1 MAEVFNKPVVCPTL
15 IGRTDEIAIFHK
27 LLDEAKSGKGQVALL
42 CGEAGIGKSR
52 LVAEL
57 RTAAVAQGFQ
67 SMKGNCFPTDRS
79 YPYAPLLDMLHSVF
93 LHTNSAQLGSFLTPF
108 ARELM
113 PLLPEVTQLF
123 PEVAT
128 LHPLLSLD
136 PEQEK
141 RRLFVAL
148 AHFFLSHAAQQPLLL
163 IIEDVHWSDDA
174 SLEFLQYFARRCA
187 TQPLLV
193 LLTYRSDEIRPD
205 LGHWLAQL
213 ERGHLSQEVML
224 TSLTRSETDAMLQAT
239 VALQR
244 PVRAEI
250 LDAIYTLTE
259 GNPFFIEEIL
269 KSLIAAGE
277 VFHIHGVW
285 DRQKLRELHMP
296 RTIQDAVKERSNHL
310 SADARQVLILAAVA
324 GRRFDFAVLQHVTG
338 YGEQQ
343 LLTLMKELMA
353 AQLVVEESEEH
364 FAFRHALTRQA
375 IYTELLVRERKG
387 WHRTIAETMEYLH
400 SRTLDTHLADL
411 AHHFYEAG
419 MWEKVLEYGQ
429 RAGEK
434 AHRLYAWPAA
444 IEHYTRALDSARHLA
459 LSPPPLLYRA
469 RGQAYEALGEFEAAL
484 HDYEQVQEA
493 VRQDHDGV
501 NEWQSLIDLGSLW
514 TRRDYKRA
522 GEWFQRA
529 VELAQNLADTKL
541 RAHTLNH
548 MGKRYA
554 YIAQPL
560 EALRCHQEALSLFQQ
575 LNEQR
580 GIAETLDSLGFL
592 SYLSGDLI
600 QANASYEQAVALFHE
615 VDDRPRL
622 ASSPVILMLC
632 KGANYQNE
640 TLVPATASLA
650 ESLCHGES
658 ALQAAREIE
667 QRSLEA
673 YALIYMGCCL
683 GPHGEYVR
691 ALESLQAGL
700 NILEE
705 LDHRQWMIDAN
716 WVLGALYLDLLLPAV
731 AQGYLERALALA
743 HEMSSPSWVRIV
755 TALLASV
762 YVQQDDLTQ
771 AESVLGT
778 LLSPQTRRM
787 GQRLA
792 WYARAELALAQRD
805 PHFALHIVEQL
816 IASAANSSRETVIP
830 RLAHLQGKALTMLN
844 QLTEAETALQAAHTA
859 AMVQGLRPLQ
869 WRIGIDLGNL
879 YHAQHRDEEMGHAFA
894 SAQESIE
901 ELAAPIPD
909 QPLREQFQQHALTL
923 MPAPSPLSPR
933 RVAKRAFGGLTER
946 EREVAALI
954 AQGKANREIADML
967 VVNYRTIEKHVENI
981 LSKLGFASRAQI
993 AVWAIEKR
1001 LLEKAQSQH

>member
-1 MAEVFNKPVVCPTL
+1 MRGAFNKSVVCPL
-15 IGRTDEIAIFHK
+15 LVGRTDEMAVFHQ
-27 LLDEAKSGKGQVALL
+27 LLDEAKSGKGQVVLL

-57 RTAAVAQGFQ
+57 KAEVLAQGFQ
-67 SMKGNCFPTDRS
+67 SLQGNCFPTDHS
-79 YPYAPLLDMLHSVF
+79 CPYAPLLDMLHSVF
-93 LHTNSAQLGSFLTPF
+93 LHTNTAQLGGFVAPF
-108 ARELM
+108 ARELT

-128 LHPLLSLD
+128 LPPPLSLD

-141 RRLFVAL
+141 RRLFAAL
-148 AHFFLSHAAQQPLLL
+148 AHFFLSQAAQQPLLL
-163 IIEDVHWSDDA
+163 IIEDVHWSDDT

-193 LLTYRSDEIRPD
+193 LLTYRSDEIRPS

-213 ERGHLSQEVML
+213 DRAHLSQEVIL
-224 TSLTRSETDAMLQAT
+224 TSLTRSETDAMLRATFNLQHSVQA
-239 VALQR
+239 
-244 PVRAEI
+244 EM

-269 KSLIAAGE
+269 KSLIVAGE
-277 VFHIHGVW
+277 IFHTHGAW
-285 DRQKLRELHMP
+285 DRKRLRELRIP
-296 RTIQDAVKERSNHL
+296 RTIQEAVKERSDHL

-324 GRRFDFAVLQHVTG
+324 GRRFDFAVLQYVTHHD
-338 YGEQQ
+338 EQH

-353 AQLVVEESEEH
+353 AQLVVEESAEH

-375 IYTELLVRERKG
+375 IYAQLLVRERKA
-387 WHRTIAETMEYLH
+387 WHRSIAETMERLY
-400 SRTLDTHLADL
+400 STTLDIHLADL

-419 MWEKVLEYGQ
+419 MWEKVLEYAQ

-434 AHRLYAWPAA
+434 AQELYAWPAA

-459 LSPPPLLYRA
+459 LPPPPMVYRA
-469 RGQAYEALGEFEAAL
+469 RGQAYEALSEFEAAL
-484 HDYEQVQEA
+484 HDYERVQEA
-493 VRQDHDGV
+493 THEGHDGV

-514 TRRDYKRA
+514 ARRDYKRA

-529 VELAQNLADTKL
+529 VELAQHLADAKL
-541 RAHTLNH
+541 QAHTLNY

-575 LNEQR
+575 LNDQR
-580 GIAETLDSLGFL
+580 GIAETLDFLGFL

-600 QANASYEQAVALFHE
+600 QGNAYYEQAVALFHE
-615 VDDRPRL
+615 LDDHQRL

-632 KGANYQNE
+632 RGTNYQNE
-640 TLVPATASLA
+640 TLIPAAASLA

-658 ALQAAREIE
+658 ALQIAREIG

-683 GPHGEYVR
+683 GPHGEYAR
-691 ALESLQAGL
+691 ALESLQTGL
-700 NILEE
+700 AILEE
-705 LDHRQWMIDAN
+705 LDHRQWMIEAN
-716 WVLGALYLDLLLPAV
+716 WILGALYLDLLVPTK
-731 AQGYLERALALA
+731 AQGHLERALALA
-743 HEMSSPSWVRIV
+743 HETSSSSWIRMA

-762 YVQQDDLTQ
+762 YIQQHDLAQ

-792 WYARAELALAQRD
+792 WCARAELALAQSD
-805 PHFALHIVEQL
+805 PNLALHIAEQL
-816 IASAANSSRETVIP
+816 ITSAANSSSESVIP
-830 RLAHLQGKALTMLN
+830 RLAHLQGKALMLLH
-844 QLTEAETALQAAHTA
+844 QIAEAEAALQAAQAGART
-859 AMVQGLRPLQ
+859 QGKRPLQ
-869 WRIGIDLGNL
+869 WRIAIDLGTL
-879 YHAQHRDEEMGHAFA
+879 YHAQHRDEEAEHAFA
-894 SAQESIE
+894 TAQELIE
-901 ELAAPIPD
+901 ELAASIPA
-909 QPLREQFQQHALTL
+909 QPLREQFQQQAAAL
-923 MPAPSPLSPR
+923 MPAPPSLSPR
-933 RVAKRAFGGLTER
+933 RIAKRAFGGLTER

-954 AQGKANREIADML
+954 AQGKANREIAEVL
-967 VVNYRTIEKHVENI
+967 VVNYRTIEKHIENI
-981 LSKLGFASRAQI
+981 LSKLGFASRTQI
-993 AVWAIEKR
+993 AVWAAEKG
-1001 LLEKAQSQH
+1001 LSEKEQSQR